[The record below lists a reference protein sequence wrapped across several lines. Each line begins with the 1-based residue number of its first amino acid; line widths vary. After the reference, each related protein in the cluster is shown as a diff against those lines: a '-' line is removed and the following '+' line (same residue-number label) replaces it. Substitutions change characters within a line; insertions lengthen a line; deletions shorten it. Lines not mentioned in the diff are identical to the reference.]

1 MLGLSSSPLV
11 ALISLSQ
18 GIKASGGHDGNKNC
32 CQDDKPDQSNLLVS
46 GSLSHQRCT
55 RLGGHERLILTSSQ
69 VLSPPR
75 QTLTSALRTC
85 HMSWCLGL
93 VFPRVST
100 YLRVSP
106 LVSACLAGYCCWSLA
121 NCSPPW
127 DPASWWVV
135 IINIAICVDVSVSL
149 NALTSD
155 PMVSGCRQT
164 HLEREEPIKVRISL
178 YN

>member
-1 MLGLSSSPLV
+1 MLGLSSSPLVV

-93 VFPRVST
+93 VSPRVST
-100 YLRVSP
+100 CLRVSP
-106 LVSACLAGYCCWSLA
+106 R
-121 NCSPPW
+121 
-127 DPASWWVV
+127 
-135 IINIAICVDVSVSL
+135 VSL
-149 NALTSD
+149 GIVVGHWLTGHPPGTLQAGGWLLSILLFVL
-155 PMVSGCRQT
+155 M
-164 HLEREEPIKVRISL
+164 SL
-178 YN
+178 FLSMP